1 MELEL
6 ELQRDIYNRGG
17 FGEEL
22 ALQRDIYNRDGFGEK
37 LEWYVAGVAHF
48 WYARWDMLS

>member
-22 ALQRDIYNRDGFGEK
+22 
-37 LEWYVAGVAHF
+37 EWYVAGVAHF
-48 WYARWDMLS
+48 WYARQDMLS